1 MTMEMSFYRC
11 KELVIPFVFFVQLER
26 NLYRLKIPIVWEL
39 LSHGTYYRIS
49 IALPNRSFN
58 PSLISQLI
66 PPTKLYS
73 YR

>member
-39 LSHGTYYRIS
+39 YHFYILAVR
-49 IALPNRSFN
+49 
-58 PSLISQLI
+58 
-66 PPTKLYS
+66 
-73 YR
+73 